1 MAIGNSSATRRVT
14 FEEETLEEWA
24 IEISMAILR
33 EARQSRLKMC
43 QILPFL
49 SPHSISERLAG
60 SINRATAAALNSAV
74 YLLRVFFVMTFLQM
88 VFEFN
93 IWSGLAGQ
101 GHTFV

>member
-1 MAIGNSSATRRVT
+1 VAFDNSSATRRVA

-49 SPHSISERLAG
+49 SPHSIFDMLPTGTSNFSTLPSPAMG
-60 SINRATAAALNSAV
+60 KSSPCL
-74 YLLRVFFVMTFLQM
+74 
-88 VFEFN
+88 
-93 IWSGLAGQ
+93 
-101 GHTFV
+101 